1 MEAVVA
7 LLAIIVLGLF
17 VVAGTGLKI
26 VRPYEKGLVER
37 LGKYRETLDPGLRW
51 IIPFVERIIKVDMR
65 EQVVDVPPQEVI
77 TKDNV
82 VVTVDAVVYYQATD
96 PVKLKY
102 NINNFIQAAT
112 KLAQTN
118 LRNLVGD
125 LQLDEALTSRDMIN
139 TALREILDDATDMWG
154 TKVIRVEIQ
163 RIDPPADVMHAMHE
177 QMKAERTRRA
187 VVTEAEGSREAAV
200 TRAEGEKTAAI
211 LSAEGRRQK
220 DILNAQG
227 EAEATRLRAE
237 AERYRQSVVAE
248 GEADAIDRVYRAIQ
262 DVGTDDRVIAIK
274 YLETMAHMADGQ
286 ATKIFLP
293 ADMSSAM
300 GAIGGIS
307 EMVREAASEPKA
319 PAVGRREA
327 RPLPNA
333 PKIDDGAPAPTQAA
347 RAAVQAAE
355 KAAEDALD
363 PSSGPPPPR
372 LNPPPP
378 RS

>member
-1 MEAVVA
+1 MGAAVA

-17 VVAGTGLKI
+17 VVAATGLKI
-26 VRPYEKGLVER
+26 VRPFEKGLVER
-37 LGKYRETLDPGLRW
+37 LGRYRETLDPGLRW

-163 RIDPPADVMHAMHE
+163 RIEPPPDVTDAMHR
-177 QMKAERTRRA
+177 QMKAERDRRA
-187 VVTEAEGSREAAV
+187 IVTEAEGDKRSRILQ
-200 TRAEGEKTAAI
+200 AEGVRESAI
-211 LSAEGRRQK
+211 LEAEGR
-220 DILNAQG
+220 
-227 EAEATRLRAE
+227 AEAIKKVADADAYQKE
-237 AERYRQSVVAE
+237 IVAE
-248 GEADAIDRVYRAIQ
+248 GEGRAVERVFRAIHEG
-262 DVGTDDRVIAIK
+262 DPTPDLIAIK
-274 YLETMAHMADGQ
+274 YLEALAQIADGKASKVFIPLESARILGSVGAVAELFGADGDQ
-286 ATKIFLP
+286 P
-293 ADMSSAM
+293 AGQD
-300 GAIGGIS
+300 
-307 EMVREAASEPKA
+307 
-319 PAVGRREA
+319 
-327 RPLPNA
+327 
-333 PKIDDGAPAPTQAA
+333 
-347 RAAVQAAE
+347 
-355 KAAEDALD
+355 
-363 PSSGPPPPR
+363 
-372 LNPPPP
+372 
-378 RS
+378 